1 MSLYY
6 WNMEH
11 NHKLLI
17 VIFIITLSFINIYI
31 GMLVVVIIIFYYEYI
46 KYKHSE
52 PEYDN
57 PSVNK
62 KIPLHIYQTW
72 RTKEE
77 LPPKMRECVDT
88 LRRQNPEFVHHL
100 FDDNDCR
107 EFIRDNYDQE
117 ILNAYDSLV
126 PGAYKAD
133 LWRYCIL
140 YKKGGVY
147 IDIKFK
153 CANNVKLINLIH
165 QEQYVEDRPQQG
177 ERGIYNGIMI
187 CEKGDRRLL
196 KAIYMIVNNV
206 NEKYYGTTPLSPTG
220 PGLLGKIF
228 TNDEFNNTQMKMIAD
243 TRNIHINESHKIINK
258 KDNNVIF
265 VMYPEYRTE
274 QSLYSDISPHY
285 DKLWKNKKIYK

>member
-1 MSLYY
+1 MNYIL
-6 WNMEH
+6 
-11 NHKLLI
+11 KLLI
-17 VIFIITLSFINIYI
+17 VIFIISLSFINIYI
-31 GMLVVVIIIFYYEYI
+31 GMLLGSMIIIYNEYNLY
-46 KYKHSE
+46 KMYKHLK

-57 PSVNK
+57 PNVNK

-77 LPPKMRECVDT
+77 LPPKMRECIDT
-88 LRRQNPEFVHHL
+88 LKSQNPEFVHHL

-107 EFIRDNYDQE
+107 EFIQDNFNKE
-117 ILNAYDSLV
+117 IVNAYDSLV

-140 YKKGGVY
+140 YKNGGVY

-153 CANNVKLINLIH
+153 CANNVKLIDVVH
-165 QEQYVEDRPQQG
+165 QEQYVEDIPQNG

-187 CEKGDRRLL
+187 SEKGDRRLL
-196 KAIYMIVNNV
+196 KAIYFIVNNV

-228 TNDEFNNTQMKMIAD
+228 TNDEFDNTGMKMIAD
-243 TRNIHINESHKIINK
+243 TKNIEINESHKIINK
-258 KDNNVIF
+258 KDNNVMF
-265 VMYPEYRTE
+265 VMYPEYRKE
-274 QSLYSDISPHY
+274 QSLLDNPHY
-285 DKLWKNKKIYK
+285 HKLWKSKNIYK

>member
-1 MSLYY
+1 MDYIR
-6 WNMEH
+6 
-11 NHKLLI
+11 KLII

-31 GMLVVVIIIFYYEYI
+31 GMLVGLMIIVYYEY
-46 KYKHSE
+46 KHYKHYKHSE
-52 PEYDN
+52 LEYDIPN
-57 PSVNK
+57 VNK

-72 RTKEE
+72 HTTRE
-77 LPPKMRECVDT
+77 LPPKMRECIDT
-88 LRRQNPEFVHHL
+88 LKRQNPEFVHHL

-107 EFIRDNYDQE
+107 EFIRDNYNKE
-117 ILNAYDSLV
+117 IVNAYDSLV

-153 CANNVKLINLIH
+153 CANNVKLIDFIH
-165 QEQYVEDRPQQG
+165 QEQFVEDIPQNG

-187 CEKGDRRLL
+187 CEKGDNRLL
-196 KAIYMIVNNV
+196 KAIYMIVENV

-228 TNDEFNNTQMKMIAD
+228 TNDEFNITQMKFIAD
-243 TRNIHINESHKIINK
+243 TTNIHINESHKIINK

-265 VMYPEYRTE
+265 VMYPEYRRE
-274 QSLYSDISPHY
+274 QLLYSDVYPHY
-285 DKLWKNKKIYK
+285 DNLWKSKKIYK

>member
-1 MSLYY
+1 MDYIR
-6 WNMEH
+6 
-11 NHKLLI
+11 KLII

-31 GMLVVVIIIFYYEYI
+31 GMLVGLMIIVYYEY
-46 KYKHSE
+46 KHYKHSE
-52 PEYDN
+52 LEYEN
-57 PSVNK
+57 PNVNK

-72 RTKEE
+72 HTTHE
-77 LPPKMRECVDT
+77 LPPKMRECIDT
-88 LRRQNPEFVHHL
+88 LKRQNPEFVHHL

-107 EFIRDNYDQE
+107 EFIRDNYNKE
-117 ILNAYDSLV
+117 IVNAYDSLV

-153 CANNVKLINLIH
+153 CANNVKLIDFIH
-165 QEQYVEDRPQQG
+165 QEKFVEDKPQNG

-228 TNDEFNNTQMKMIAD
+228 TNDEFNNTEMKFIAD
-243 TRNIHINESHKIINK
+243 TTNIHINESHKIINK
-258 KDNNVIF
+258 KDNNIIF
-265 VMYPEYRTE
+265 VMYPEYRRE
-274 QSLYSDISPHY
+274 QLLYSDISPHY
-285 DKLWKNKKIYK
+285 DNLWKSKKIYK